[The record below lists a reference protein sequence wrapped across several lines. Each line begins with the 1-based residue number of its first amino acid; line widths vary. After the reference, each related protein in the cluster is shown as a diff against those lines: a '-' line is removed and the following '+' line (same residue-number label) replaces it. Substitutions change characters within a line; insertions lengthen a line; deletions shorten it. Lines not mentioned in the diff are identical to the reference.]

1 MGTHIVTTASQT
13 ASGTQWAETD
23 PGKKESYLQSPSD
36 LGLGGEAHLL
46 LLAVLS
52 AWEERHSWAT
62 ECPSQAALPLWDL
75 GWVVGAISPSGAE
88 PLKDFTVMG
97 PGAPGLN
104 PAGNLGSSHISSYG
118 CDINTY
124 TLGHFRHLL
133 TCLVYVIWSIWLVL
147 RFLASSWDSL
157 PLSLFLMFCLG
168 RKQWPSC

>member
-1 MGTHIVTTASQT
+1 MHVDTHSYYSFSDSIRDSVGRNKSR
-13 ASGTQWAETD
+13 
-23 PGKKESYLQSPSD
+23 KE
-36 LGLGGEAHLL
+36 G
-46 LLAVLS
+46 VLS
-52 AWEERHSWAT
+52 AETLWPGSWGRSPSTPACCIISMRR
-62 ECPSQAALPLWDL
+62 ECPSQAVLPLWDL

-104 PAGNLGSSHISSYG
+104 PAGNLGSSLISSYG

-147 RFLASSWDSL
+147 GFLASCWDSL